1 MRNPTA
7 SFSHRLIAALAFQLL
22 AAILATSASAD
33 AAFPARLRKAD
44 LHQIDAIVQS
54 EIEAGRIH
62 GAVVEIG
69 QGHQVVYRHAFGYR
83 ALEPRPVAMTPDTI
97 FDLASLTKPVA
108 TAVAIMQL
116 RERGRIDLDAPAAT
130 YWPAFARNGKQR
142 ITIRQLMTHYSG
154 LVPDLDLRRKWT
166 GYSTAMKMIE
176 DAKPLYPP
184 GTNYEYSDI
193 NFEALGEV
201 VRRVAKLPLDDYCRV
216 NIFTP
221 LGMADTGF
229 RPPARELNRIAP
241 TEYVD
246 GKLRIGEVHDPTAAR
261 MGGFAGH
268 AGLFSTADDLAIFA
282 RTLLDGG
289 RLGAVTILSPRS
301 IDEMTLPQSPVDA
314 DDTGHLRGLGWDLGA
329 PLCANREQLL
339 PVGSYGHFGFT
350 GTMLWI
356 DPVSSAYAI
365 ILTNRT
371 YPGGA
376 GDAGPLRREILEL
389 ISDRLGTLSEGRIV
403 ECRPSLKSFC
413 ALAKHASADTRV
425 MSGADVLAGDGFAQ
439 LKGSRVGLITNQ
451 TGVTRAGT
459 RDIEALSHARGLT
472 LRAIFSPEHGLHGD
486 VDESVAPGNTEPVTG
501 LHFFSL
507 YGETR
512 RPSATMLDGLDA
524 VVFDV
529 QDSGARFYTYVTT
542 MAYAM
547 EEAARRGIDFYVLDR
562 PNPISCAAVQGPI
575 MDADLKSFTGYFPLP
590 TRHGMTVGELAEMF
604 NRENH
609 IGARLHVIKMR
620 GYARSEWFD
629 QTGLRWTPP
638 SPNLRTLTEATLYP
652 GVAMVEGANVSV
664 GRGTDTPFELVGAPW
679 IDSAALLSYLDKRK
693 IPGVRFQSADFTPSA
708 DTYAGRSCHG
718 VRISLDDRLALDSPA
733 LGIEL
738 IAALHRLYTND
749 FKIDAT
755 LSMVG
760 SHRTLEEIKS
770 GVDPKQIVAD
780 WQPELE
786 NFRILRARY
795 LLY

>member
-1 MRNPTA
+1 MRSLTA
-7 SFSHRLIAALAFQLL
+7 SFSHRLIAAAAFQLL
-22 AAILATSASAD
+22 AAVLATSASAD
-33 AAFPARLRKAD
+33 AASSTRLREAD
-44 LHQIDAIVQS
+44 LQQIDTIVQS

-69 QGHQVVYRHAFGYR
+69 QGNQVVYRHAFGYR
-83 ALEPRPVAMTPDTI
+83 ALEPRRVAMTPDTI

-108 TAVAIMQL
+108 TTVAIMQL
-116 RERGRIDLDAPAAT
+116 RERGRIDLDAPVAT
-130 YWPAFARNGKQR
+130 YWPAFARNGKER

-154 LVPDLDLRRKWT
+154 LAPDLDLRRKWT
-166 GYSTAMKMIE
+166 GYSTAMKMTA
-176 DAKPLYPP
+176 DAKPLHPP
-184 GTNYEYSDI
+184 GTHYEYSDI

-201 VRRVAKLPLDDYCRV
+201 VRRVARLPLNDYCRI

-229 RPPARELNRIAP
+229 SPPARELSRIAP

-261 MGGFAGH
+261 MGGLAGH

-282 RTLLDGG
+282 RMMLAGG
-289 RLGAVTILSPRS
+289 HAGAVKILSARS
-301 IDEMTLPQSPVDA
+301 IDEMTIPQSPVDA
-314 DDTGHLRGLGWDLGA
+314 VDASRLRGLGWDLGA

-356 DPVSSAYAI
+356 DPVSSTYAI

-371 YPGGA
+371 YPSGA
-376 GDAGPLRREILEL
+376 GDAGPLRREILTL
-389 ISDRLGTLSEGRIV
+389 MSDRLGTLSEDRIV
-403 ECRPSLKSFC
+403 ECRRCLNSFC
-413 ALAKHASADTRV
+413 ALAKRTFAHTTV
-425 MSGADVLAGDGFAQ
+425 LSGADVLAGDGFAQ
-439 LKGSRVGLITNQ
+439 LKGTRVGLITNQ
-451 TGVTRAGT
+451 TGVTQAGT
-459 RDIEALSHARGLT
+459 GDIEALSHARGLT

-486 VDESVAPGNTEPVTG
+486 VDETVAPGAEPVTG
-501 LHFFSL
+501 LQFFSL

-547 EEAARRGIDFYVLDR
+547 EEAGRRGIDFYVLDR
-562 PNPISCAAVQGPI
+562 PNPISCAVVQGPI

-604 NRENH
+604 NGENH

-620 GYARSEWFD
+620 GYARSQWFD

-638 SPNLRTLTEATLYP
+638 SPNLRTLAETTLYP
-652 GVAMVEGANVSV
+652 GVAMIEGANVSV

-679 IDSAALLSYLDKRK
+679 IDSAALLSYLDKRR
-693 IPGVRFQSADFTPSA
+693 IPGVRFQAADFTPSA
-708 DTYAGRSCHG
+708 DSYAGRSCHG

-760 SHRTLEEIKS
+760 SRRTLEEIKS

-780 WQPELE
+780 WQPDLE
-786 NFRILRARY
+786 KFRILRARY

>member
-1 MRNPTA
+1 MRTLTA

-22 AAILATSASAD
+22 VAISATSASAD
-33 AAFPARLRKAD
+33 AASSTRLREAD
-44 LHQIDAIVQS
+44 LQQIDAIVQS

-69 QGHQVVYRHAFGYR
+69 QGNRVVYRHAFGYR
-83 ALEPRPVAMTPDTI
+83 ELEPRRVAMTPDTI

-108 TAVAIMQL
+108 TTVAIMRL
-116 RERGRIDLDAPAAT
+116 RERGKIDLDAPVAT
-130 YWPAFARNGKQR
+130 YWPAFARNGKER

-154 LVPDLDLRRKWT
+154 LAPDLDLRRKWT
-166 GYSTAMKMIE
+166 GYSTAMKMTE
-176 DAKPLYPP
+176 DAKPLHPP
-184 GTNYEYSDI
+184 GTHYEYSDI

-201 VRRVAKLPLDDYCRV
+201 VRRVAKLPLDDYCRI
-216 NIFTP
+216 NIFAP

-229 RPPARELNRIAP
+229 SPAARQLNRIAP

-246 GKLRIGEVHDPTAAR
+246 GRLRIGEVHDPTAAR
-261 MGGFAGH
+261 MGGLAGH
-268 AGLFSTADDLAIFA
+268 AGLFSTADDLATFA

-289 RLGAVTILSPRS
+289 RRTTVTILSRRS
-301 IDEMTLPQSPVDA
+301 IDEMTIPQSPVDA
-314 DDTGHLRGLGWDLGA
+314 VDASHLRGLGWDLGA

-356 DPVSSAYAI
+356 DPVSSTYAI
-365 ILTNRT
+365 VLTNRT
-371 YPGGA
+371 YPNGA

-389 ISDRLGTLSEGRIV
+389 ISDRLGALSEDRIV
-403 ECRPSLKSFC
+403 ECRPSLSAFC
-413 ALAKHASADTRV
+413 ALAKRTSAHPRV
-425 MSGADVLAGDGFAQ
+425 LSGADVLAEDGFAR
-439 LKGSRVGLITNQ
+439 LKGTRVGLITNQ
-451 TGVTRAGT
+451 TGVTNAGT
-459 RDIEALSHARGLT
+459 RDIEALSRARGLT

-486 VDESVAPGNTEPVTG
+486 VNESVAPGIEPVTG

-512 RPSATMLDGLDA
+512 RPSAAMLDGVDA

-562 PNPISCAAVQGPI
+562 PNPISSAVVQGPI

-604 NRENH
+604 NQENH

-620 GYARSEWFD
+620 GYERAEWFD
-629 QTGLRWTPP
+629 QTGMRWMPP

-652 GVAMVEGANVSV
+652 GVAMIEGANVSV
-664 GRGTDTPFELVGAPW
+664 GRGTDTPFELIGAPW
-679 IDSAALLSYLDKRK
+679 IDSAALLSYLDQRK
-693 IPGVRFQSADFTPSA
+693 IPGVSFQSADFTPSA
-708 DTYAGRSCHG
+708 DSYSGQSCRG

-738 IAALHRLYTND
+738 IAALHHLYKDD

-760 SHRTLEEIKS
+760 SRRTLDEIKS
-770 GVDPKQIVAD
+770 GVDPKQIVAG

-786 NFRILRARY
+786 NFRIMRARY